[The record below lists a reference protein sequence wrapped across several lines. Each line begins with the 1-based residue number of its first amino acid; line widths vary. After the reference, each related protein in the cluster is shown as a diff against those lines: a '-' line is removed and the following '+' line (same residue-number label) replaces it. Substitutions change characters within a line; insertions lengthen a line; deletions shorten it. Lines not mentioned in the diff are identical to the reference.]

1 MTYSS
6 EQFFI
11 DAHRS
16 LANPSDS
23 LSTDSS
29 CFDMFHSGPS
39 VDKCTQLVS
48 NLTKCPSFVRLAS
61 CVTKA
66 AAPSLFDI
74 VRHVFYSVGDVG
86 GETPKSRNWLESF
99 GAKPP
104 SRTFLILKLRHET
117 PTVAKYNYLSISQ
130 RKIP

>member
-1 MTYSS
+1 MRYSLG
-6 EQFFI
+6 QFFI

-29 CFDMFHSGPS
+29 CFDMFHQGPS
-39 VDKCTQLVS
+39 VALCTQLVS
-48 NLTKCPSFVRLAS
+48 SNLSKCPSSVRLAS

-74 VRHVFYSVGDVG
+74 VRHIFYSVGDVG

-99 GAKPP
+99 GAKP
-104 SRTFLILKLRHET
+104 
-117 PTVAKYNYLSISQ
+117 
-130 RKIP
+130 